1 MLVVV
6 ISLVESDGI
15 RSLYMLPIYPIYS
28 LPHGP
33 GERLTALGANVA
45 PNGGRHPASGACLL
59 GKAQACSTGLSP
71 SRAPPQGT
79 SGRLG
84 GYPGIF
90 AFPGPLLGAGVGV
103 AFFHVSLMWQGAAAV
118 RTTPT

>member
-33 GERLTALGANVA
+33 EERLTALGANVA

-59 GKAQACSTGLSP
+59 DRVLLRRPGLSQVATRGCSTRDLGMFRGLPGVPTSP
-71 SRAPPQGT
+71 R
-79 SGRLG
+79 
-84 GYPGIF
+84 GY
-90 AFPGPLLGAGVGV
+90 AYA
-103 AFFHVSLMWQGAAAV
+103 
-118 RTTPT
+118 T

>member
-59 GKAQACSTGLSP
+59 DRVLLRRPELPQPGVA
-71 SRAPPQGT
+71 PQGI
-79 SGRLG
+79 SGCSGVFPGSPHHLEVMLMLLKITINLKH
-84 GYPGIF
+84 YPG
-90 AFPGPLLGAGVGV
+90 
-103 AFFHVSLMWQGAAAV
+103 QGSSSF
-118 RTTPT
+118 TYCF